1 MLHRRIAIAGCAASK
16 PGDDGIVSESLLTP
30 EQRSRKVGVLPT
42 KARFVLG
49 AARKC
54 FGRDS
59 SAIGE
64 MRERVGVSLGTVS
77 GSMDNAELCLLTK
90 RNSGFRDVM
99 PSWYATGLPNATAG
113 IVASTYDLQGPNLT
127 VLGYQAGI
135 EAIIMAC
142 RQIVAGRASDMLA
155 GGFDLPSERFT
166 SWLSDAPVYAEAP
179 TIHPGVG
186 LVWLSA
192 DPETQTAAATI
203 TGWSQAFVPSAAD
216 PVAPFLP
223 LIEQAAE
230 AGRLRRNPVVH
241 LLHPGR
247 KGLVDYLAA
256 TAPIHLVETITA
268 SEPPGVHA
276 VIVKGFSPSVAC
288 LFVEKHG

>member
-1 MLHRRIAIAGCAASK
+1 MLKRIAIAGCAASK

-30 EQRSRKVGVLPT
+30 ERRSRKIGILPT
-42 KARFVLG
+42 KARFVLE

-54 FGRDS
+54 FDRDS

-64 MRERVGVSLGTVS
+64 TRERVGVSLGTVF
-77 GSMDNAELCLLTK
+77 GSMDSAELCLLTK
-90 RNSGFRDVM
+90 RNSGFREVM

-113 IVASTYDLQGPNLT
+113 IVASAYDLQGPNLT

-142 RQIVAGRASDMLA
+142 RQILAGRASAMLA
-155 GGFDLPSERFT
+155 GGFDLPSERFR
-166 SWLSDAPVYAEAP
+166 SWLRDAPVYAEAP

-192 DPETQTAAATI
+192 DPETQAAAAII
-203 TGWSQAFVPSAAD
+203 TGWSQAFVAPGAD

-223 LIEQAAE
+223 LIEQAAKE
-230 AGRLRRNPVVH
+230 EHLCRNPVVH

-256 TAPIHLVETITA
+256 TAPIHLVETIIA
-268 SEPPGVHA
+268 NEPPGVHA
-276 VIVKGFSPSVAC
+276 VIVKGFSPSAVC
-288 LFVEKHG
+288 LFVEKNG